1 MTWRPSPR
9 RRARGGR
16 ANSSLD
22 DAGSAGCRCRCA
34 AWPEQSPY
42 SLLLYTYRTTP
53 ARVTKT
59 ARAVLAAQLEPRDRT
74 TRTSRGTSSCT
85 SAVSVRPEA
94 ELPSRSRLRRLVR
107 GRARDGSRAR
117 RATFFLFLASRCLE
131 IRARGHLSRLHRE
144 RARRYRRLSSRSRA
158 SRFGSVPAARRASP
172 RGAQLL
178 HSNGD

>member
-22 DAGSAGCRCRCA
+22 DAGSAGA
-34 AWPEQSPY
+34 AWPWPDTVLTVRVQPVVHV
-42 SLLLYTYRTTP
+42 
-53 ARVTKT
+53 AFVTKT

-117 RATFFLFLASRCLE
+117 RATFFLFLAS
-131 IRARGHLSRLHRE
+131 IARARGHLSRLHRE

>member
-22 DAGSAGCRCRCA
+22 DAGSAGA
-34 AWPEQSPY
+34 AWPWPDTVLTVRVQPVVHV
-42 SLLLYTYRTTP
+42 
-53 ARVTKT
+53 AFVTKT

-107 GRARDGSRAR
+107 GRACDGSRAR
-117 RATFFLFLASRCLE
+117 RATFFLFLASRCAIE

>member
-22 DAGSAGCRCRCA
+22 DAGSAGA
-34 AWPEQSPY
+34 AWPWPDTVLTVRVQPVVHV
-42 SLLLYTYRTTP
+42 
-53 ARVTKT
+53 AFVTKT

-107 GRARDGSRAR
+107 GRARAGSRAR
-117 RATFFLFLASRCLE
+117 RATFFLFLASTVGAHSRSRNSSARAPFTPSPRARAPVPTPLE
-131 IRARGHLSRLHRE
+131 SLACVAVRVRARGA
-144 RARRYRRLSSRSRA
+144 AR
-158 SRFGSVPAARRASP
+158 VAARRSASP
-172 RGAQLL
+172 FEW
-178 HSNGD
+178 

>member
-22 DAGSAGCRCRCA
+22 DAGSAGCRCLAGTVTVQPA
-34 AWPEQSPY
+34 AVQ
-42 SLLLYTYRTTP
+42 YRTTP
-53 ARVTKT
+53 ASVTKT

-117 RATFFLFLASRCLE
+117 RATFFLFLASLE